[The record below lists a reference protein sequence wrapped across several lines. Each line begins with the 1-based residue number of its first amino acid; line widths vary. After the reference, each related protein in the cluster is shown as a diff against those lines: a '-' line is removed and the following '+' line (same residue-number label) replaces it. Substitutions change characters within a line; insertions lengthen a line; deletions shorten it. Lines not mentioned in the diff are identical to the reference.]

1 MTEEEMTNEE
11 FIACINRANPE
22 WLARI
27 RKEERRILYDYE
39 SDIFCVRFGTD
50 HKFGYLFAPETVNHD
65 IDIKIEED
73 GLRIIGVDVMY
84 FRKDF
89 LTFHAELSAA
99 FDALCL
105 KHGKGDLFLD
115 LSPYSR
121 ANEGDAAHTVAD
133 LLSKIADGLILS

>member
-1 MTEEEMTNEE
+1 MTDEELV
-11 FIACINRANPE
+11 ACINWSNPE
-22 WLARI
+22 WLVRVS
-27 RKEERRILYDYE
+27 KEKRRLLYDSE
-39 SDIFCVRFGTD
+39 SDIFCLRFGTD
-50 HKFGYLFAPETVNHD
+50 HKFGYLFAPETVTQD

-89 LTFHAELSAA
+89 LACHAELSAA

-115 LSPYSR
+115 LPPSSQ
-121 ANEGDAAHTVAD
+121 ACKSDAEYAVAD

>member
-1 MTEEEMTNEE
+1 MTDEEL
-11 FIACINRANPE
+11 IACIKRANPE
-22 WLARI
+22 WLARV
-27 RKEERRILYDYE
+27 RKEKRRLLYDFE

-50 HKFGYLFAPETVNHD
+50 HKFGYLFSPETVDQD
-65 IDIKIEED
+65 IDIKIEDD

-84 FRKDF
+84 FRKHF
-89 LTFHAELSAA
+89 LACHAELSAV

-115 LSPYSR
+115 LPPSPPSG
-121 ANEGDAAHTVAD
+121 EGDAADAVAD